1 MALILLVED
10 SPTQAYTTS
19 RMLEKRGHRV
29 VVAKSGKEGVQLAK
43 EQTPDLVIM
52 DIVMPDTNGF
62 QATRAITGDASTSH
76 IPIIMVSTKSQTT
89 DKLWGLRQGAMSYL
103 TKPLEEREL
112 ITTVD
117 HLLGSQAAAT
127 A

>member
-1 MALILLVED
+1 MHE
-10 SPTQAYTTS
+10 
-19 RMLEKRGHRV
+19 RRGRRV
-29 VVAKSGKEGVQLAK
+29 VVAEDSKEGVQLAEGK
-43 EQTPDLVIM
+43 SPDLVIM

-117 HLLGSQAAAT
+117 HLLDSQAAAT

>member
-10 SPTQAYTTS
+10 SPTQAYVTS
-19 RMLEKRGHRV
+19 RLLEKRGHRV
-29 VVAKSGKEGVQLAK
+29 MVAKDGQEGVRTAK
-43 EQTPDLVIM
+43 EKTPDLVIM

-62 QATRAITGDASTSH
+62 QATRTIANDATTSH
-76 IPIIMVSTKSQTT
+76 IPVIMVSTKNQTT

-112 ITTVD
+112 IATVD
-117 HLLGSQAAAT
+117 NLLDSQSAAT